1 MNFEQRLMEA
11 TKYNS
16 RFLPGTIRYSASM
29 RGADPVQNAL
39 RISFPE
45 ESQTNIGMNTIG
57 TIFHAGMD
65 ALISDKKLLFDKSTM
80 PEHYMGHV
88 VQIDSVSCALHGT
101 ADLILVGT
109 DSEDQAIRT
118 IEIIDY
124 KLTSSYQMKAL
135 HEKREET
142 AARYLPQLQMLL
154 YLFFSPLRDDID
166 ADENDRVHIILSN
179 TFFVRDAMFSRKQR
193 VFEKTNWVDEV
204 FTMKEVHAML
214 ADIQSEIF
222 DEVREMHDAVA
233 DNRLK
238 DGCKDRW
245 IRKIDGVT
253 VPTKCVWYCSVKDNC
268 PFYKSEVPP
277 ISKRVADPGLWS

>member
-11 TKYNS
+11 TKYDS

-65 ALISDKKLLFDKSTM
+65 ALVSNGKLLFDKSAM
-80 PEHYMGHV
+80 HEHYMSHV
-88 VQIDSVSCALHGT
+88 VDIDSVACALHGT

-109 DSEDQAIRT
+109 DPEDRTIRT

-124 KLTSSYQMKAL
+124 KLTSSYQMKVL

-154 YLFFSPLRDDID
+154 YLFFSSIHESIN
-166 ADENDRVHIILSN
+166 ADEQDRVHITLSN
-179 TFFVRDAMFSRKQR
+179 TFFIRDAMFSRKQR
-193 VFEKTNWVDEV
+193 VFEKTNWVEEV

-214 ADIQSEIF
+214 ADIRDEIF
-222 DEVREMHDAVA
+222 DEVREMLSVTANDSIK
-233 DNRLK
+233 N
-238 DGCKDRW
+238 GCKDRW